1 MMKCK
6 TLLTAAFG
14 FCALT
19 LAADR
24 LADYRPIDRSTQS
37 RTVWSCDF
45 ENQEPGWTLCK
56 GYVFRRGE
64 GYDATGG
71 LTLSRT
77 TEEPYIFAKYRV
89 KGLRPRTKCRLSA
102 MVRAKGV
109 TKQGKPHPNDKLQ
122 MLGFDFYNGATYLY
136 SAYIPVPVTNG
147 AADWKMHE
155 ITFEV
160 PKGVTEA
167 SLCFFLKK
175 PYDCEAISWDNVK
188 VEELGEIEPV
198 LYPVLPKQLR
208 LDADGAVKMRI
219 TDFNERPAGD
229 LKVFATLPDGTEK
242 QAPVEGKFA
251 RFAFGKL
258 PAGKTPVKFSLV
270 DLKRKQVVAETEFPF
285 FAVTEEPPAGAATVD
300 ESGRLTVD
308 GKPFFPV
315 GFFLERPGQFT
326 VADMEKMRSL
336 GVNVVLPYRSMTMRF
351 PENKGPE
358 GVAALRRSLDE
369 LRKHDLK
376 VIFSLLEITGTI
388 HKVEKFDGITDK
400 KEIGRRIVRALR
412 NHPALLG
419 WYISDE
425 NTPETLGPVRDLR
438 IDVNRLDPWHPVATL
453 SNQPPYYP
461 WFGPTGDFMML
472 DKYPVRTK
480 SEPLSMTTVRQ
491 CFETEAK
498 VLGLGPWWI
507 PQCFSWGIYWRH
519 DPFDIYRYPSEEDMR
534 SQSLLALNHRA
545 RAVIF
550 YAWESI
556 FRHDN
561 FEPGASKWFAPR
573 VFNVVKLLRELEA
586 FFLADDAPKP
596 IEVVPAEGA
605 PSRVE
610 AKLHTA
616 GGKTI
621 VVVTAD
627 GPGKAQ
633 ATIKVG
639 RPGLKSRFGRTKE
652 TGGGNYEFTGTDIAS
667 DILE

>member
-1 MMKCK
+1 MKKRK
-6 TLLTAAFG
+6 TLLIAVLG
-14 FCALT
+14 LCALT

-24 LADYRPIDRSTQS
+24 LADYRPIDRSKQN
-37 RTVWSCDF
+37 RVVWSCDF
-45 ENQEPGWTLCK
+45 ESQQPGWTLRK
-56 GYVFRRGE
+56 GYTFRRGE
-64 GYDATGG
+64 GIDATGG
-71 LTLSRT
+71 LTLSRSA
-77 TEEPYIFAKYRV
+77 EEPYSFSKYRV
-89 KGLRPRTKCRLSA
+89 KGLHPRTRCRLSA

-109 TKQGKPHPNDKLQ
+109 TAKGKPHQGKIQ
-122 MLGFDFYNGATYLY
+122 MLGFDFYDGKTYLY
-136 SAYIPVPVTNG
+136 SAYIPVMVTKG
-147 AADWKMHE
+147 AADWKRYE
-155 ITFEV
+155 TTFEV

-175 PYDCEAISWDNVK
+175 PYACEAISWDDVK
-188 VEELGEIEPV
+188 VEELGEIEPL

-208 LDADGAVKMRI
+208 LDGDGAVKMRV
-219 TDFNERPAGD
+219 TDFDDERPVAD
-229 LKVFATLPDGTEK
+229 LKLFATLPDGTEK

-251 RFAFGKL
+251 RFTFGKL
-258 PAGKTPVKFSLV
+258 PAGETRVKFSLV
-270 DLKRKQVVAETEFPF
+270 DLKRKRVVAETEYPF
-285 FAVTEEPPAGAATVD
+285 FTVTEPAPAGAVTVD

-308 GKPFFPV
+308 GKPFFPL
-315 GFFLERPGQFT
+315 GFFVEWPPRIMAADLET
-326 VADMEKMRSL
+326 MRSI
-336 GVNVVLPYRSMTMRF
+336 GVNVILPYHSMRMRF
-351 PENKGPE
+351 PEHKGPE
-358 GVAALRRSLDE
+358 GVKALTRSLDE
-369 LRKHDLK
+369 LRKYDIK

-388 HKVEKFDGITDK
+388 HKVEKYDGLTDK
-400 KEIGRRIVRALR
+400 KEIARRIVRALR
-412 NHPALLG
+412 NHPSLLG

-472 DKYPVRTK
+472 DKYPVRAK
-480 SEPLSMTTVRQ
+480 SQPLSMTAVRE
-491 CFETEAK
+491 CFEAEAK
-498 VLGLGPWWI
+498 TLGLGPWWV
-507 PQCFSWGIYWRH
+507 PQCFSWGIYWRN
-519 DPFDIYRYPSEEDMR
+519 DPYDSYRYPTEEDMR
-534 SQSLLALNHRA
+534 SQALLALNHRA
-545 RAVIF
+545 RAVVF
-550 YAWESI
+550 YAWDSI
-556 FRHDN
+556 FKHDK

-573 VFNVVKLLRELEA
+573 VFNVVKLLRELEN

-616 GGKTI
+616 GERTI

-639 RPGLKSRFGRTKE
+639 RTGLKSRFGRTKE
-652 TGGGNYEFTGTDIAS
+652 IGGGNYEFTGTDIAS